1 MRKLITAL
9 AAILAVGISR
19 GSELASSFKLVD
31 QNPNSVRFAK
41 TVSPRDYLWQVS
53 AYYFGDAA

>member
-1 MRKLITAL
+1 MAL

-19 GSELASSFKLVD
+19 GSELVRDFKLVD
-31 QNPNSVRFAK
+31 QNPNSVRWGK
-41 TVSPRDYLWQVS
+41 TVSPRNYMWQVS

>member
-1 MRKLITAL
+1 MAL
-9 AAILAVGISR
+9 AAVLAVGISR
-19 GSELASSFKLVD
+19 ASELASSFKLVD

-41 TVSPRDYLWQVS
+41 TVSPQDYLWQVS